1 MGRTLYIKTSARCCS
16 MTDAGTEQVGMR
28 RMVVGRIGP
37 CDLKIAL

>member
-1 MGRTLYIKTSARCCS
+1 VLGHVVHEENFAALGLNR
-16 MTDAGTEQVGMR
+16 TEQVGMR